1 MKDCNK
7 KLLRVGKHIQSMN
20 SVQDNA
26 EELYESLNNDL
37 DIDFEE
43 VKSLFEEFAEYQ
55 VSGQAAKESVAQR
68 IAKDYDVNKNALL
81 TTNNNQSVTK
91 IENIDEPDEWLSIEG
106 EIVELWNNETE
117 SINQV
122 GLIAD
127 DTGVIKFTRWEDEQT
142 DVTLKEG
149 ETYKLQSVVTGEYK
163 DNIQANLNEAAE
175 IIETE
180 VEMDIQQRTRENEVL
195 TGYALVDIYDSEGLI
210 KRCSVDECT
219 RVLSDGDCSEHG
231 DVEPVFDLR
240 IKGVIDDG
248 ETTQTVVIQSDEVD
262 EMTGLTIEEA
272 QEMAKDALDTQ
283 VVVEHLKQELCP
295 TYWRFT
301 GFETGRQ
308 FICTDIERPDIDGVR
323 RLVDSWTAHMT
334 EKYVMNSESEDGD
347 NYV

>member
-1 MKDCNK
+1 MDS
-7 KLLRVGKHIQSMN
+7 I
-20 SVQDNA
+20 QDNA
-26 EELYESLNNDL
+26 EELYESLNDDL

-55 VSGQAAKESVAQR
+55 VRGKAAKESVAQR
-68 IAKDYDVNKNALL
+68 IAKDYNVNKNALL

-91 IENIDEPDEWLSIEG
+91 IENIDEPDTWLSIEG
-106 EIVELWNNETE
+106 EIVELWNNDTD

-163 DNIQANLNEAAE
+163 DNIQANLNETAE
-175 IIETE
+175 IIKTE
-180 VEMDIQQRTRENEVL
+180 VEMDIQQQQTKENKVL

-210 KRCSVDECT
+210 KRCSADECT
-219 RVLSDGDCSEHG
+219 RVLSDGACSEHG

-248 ETTQTVVIQSDEVD
+248 ETTQTVVIQSDEVA

-272 QEMAKDALDTQ
+272 QDMAKEALDTQ
-283 VVVEHLKQELCP
+283 VVVDHLKRELCP

-301 GFETGRQ
+301 GFETDRQ
-308 FICTDIERPDIDGVR
+308 FICTDIQRPDIDGIR
-323 RLVDSWTAHMT
+323 RLVDSWIEHMN
-334 EKYVMNSESEDGD
+334 EKYVMNSESEDGE